1 MSNMTAGQLRNAE
14 ASLQRPGW
22 LPTAVVVNI
31 LAAGE
36 VREGL
41 EPLRA
46 ELAVGAPDLDGIEAG
61 SAVELSVPSYD
72 ADDALD
78 MTPPFEVIDGQ
89 HRLWAF
95 EDDEDTEDFYLP
107 VVAFLH
113 LDRNFQAYLFWSI
126 NIKPKK
132 INTSLAFD
140 LYPMLRSQDWLIGG
154 EGLKVYRESRAQEL
168 TEALWASAESPW
180 YDRINM
186 IGAKGVGDKQPVS
199 QASFVR
205 SLMASFVKP
214 WDSRF
219 LAGGLYGHSDSGGL
233 DWNRAQQAAFLI
245 AAWQEFVEAVG
256 RMRPVWYRAIAQP
269 GLAVVDVALGRQSM
283 LASDQGVRAFMLILN
298 EVTYLEQEQL
308 GLSRWLL
315 PPSEDSID
323 PEQVAEALAS
333 LDSTE
338 IRVHLRAVA
347 EAVATFDWRSSKAPG
362 VRGSLE
368 KEKAIY
374 RGSGGYVALR
384 RDVYKVLL
392 DSSSPLV
399 KRAAKRMLTVLADDP
414 AQDAGD

>member
-1 MSNMTAGQLRNAE
+1 MSSMTAGQLKNAE
-14 ASLQRPGW
+14 PSLQRPGW

-31 LAAGE
+31 LAPGE

-41 EPLRA
+41 DPLRE
-46 ELAVGAPDLDGIEAG
+46 ELAVMSPDLVGVEAG
-61 SAVELSVPSYD
+61 SAVQLSVPSYE
-72 ADDALD
+72 ANDALD

-113 LDRNFQAYLFWSI
+113 LDRSFQAYLFWSI

-168 TEALWASAESPW
+168 TEALWASADSPW

-205 SLMASFVKP
+205 SLMASFVKA

-219 LAGGLYGHSDSGGL
+219 VAGGLYGHSDSGGL

-245 AAWQEFVEAVG
+245 AAWQEFVDAVA
-256 RMRPVWYRAIAQP
+256 RVKPTWYRAIAQP
-269 GLAVVDVALGRQSM
+269 DAAVVDVALGRQSM

-298 EVTYLEQEQL
+298 EVTFLEQEQL
-308 GLSRWLL
+308 ELSRWVL

-323 PEQVAEALAS
+323 PEQVGEALAS
-333 LDSTE
+333 LESTE
-338 IRVHLRAVA
+338 IRAHLRAFA
-347 EAVATFDWRSSKAPG
+347 EAFAAFDWRSSKAPG
-362 VRGSLE
+362 VHGALE
-368 KEKAIY
+368 RDKAIY

-384 RDVYKVLL
+384 RDVYKVML

-399 KRAAKRMLTVLADDP
+399 KRAAKRMLSVLAEDP
-414 AQDAGD
+414 TQDAGE